1 MEKDLDML
9 APACQDEGPDGYA
22 GKRKRS
28 RRPAPEERMR
38 VTVRC
43 LASLS
48 RLQPDPPHLDVPEG
62 AVLAEVYA
70 RLGLAPDADVVAI
83 LDGGPAN
90 PRTSLKDGSLIEL
103 VPMVEGG

>member
-1 MEKDLDML
+1 MM
-9 APACQDEGPDGYA
+9 
-22 GKRKRS
+22 
-28 RRPAPEERMR
+28 

-48 RLQPDPPHLDVPEG
+48 RLQPDPPHMDVPEG

-70 RLGLAPDADVVAI
+70 RLGLAQDADVVAL

-90 PRTSLKDGSLIEL
+90 QRTPLKNGSVIEL

>member
-1 MEKDLDML
+1 
-9 APACQDEGPDGYA
+9 
-22 GKRKRS
+22 
-28 RRPAPEERMR
+28 MR

-62 AVLAEVYA
+62 ALLADVYA
-70 RLGLAPDADVVAI
+70 RLGLAPDADVVPI

-90 PRTSLKDGSLIEL
+90 LRTPLENGSVIEF

>member
-1 MEKDLDML
+1 MI
-9 APACQDEGPDGYA
+9 
-22 GKRKRS
+22 
-28 RRPAPEERMR
+28 

-48 RLQPDPPHLDVPEG
+48 RLQPDSPHMDVPEG

-70 RLGLAPDADVVAI
+70 RLGLAPDPDVVAI

-90 PRTSLKDGSLIEL
+90 PRTPLRNGSVIEL

>member
-1 MEKDLDML
+1 MI
-9 APACQDEGPDGYA
+9 
-22 GKRKRS
+22 
-28 RRPAPEERMR
+28 

-43 LASLS
+43 LSVLS
-48 RLQPDPPHLDVPEG
+48 GLQADPPEMELPPG
-62 AVLAEVYA
+62 ALVQDVYA
-70 RLGLAPDADVVAI
+70 RLGLAPDADVVAL

>member
-1 MEKDLDML
+1 MI
-9 APACQDEGPDGYA
+9 
-22 GKRKRS
+22 
-28 RRPAPEERMR
+28 
-38 VTVRC
+38 VTIRC

-48 RLQPDPPHLDVPEG
+48 RLQPDPPHMDFPEG
-62 AVLAEVYA
+62 AVLADAYQ
-70 RLGLAPDADVVAI
+70 RLGLAPDPDVVAI

>member
-1 MEKDLDML
+1 MI
-9 APACQDEGPDGYA
+9 
-22 GKRKRS
+22 
-28 RRPAPEERMR
+28 

-48 RLQPDPPHLDVPEG
+48 RLQPDPPHMEFASG
-62 AVLAEVYA
+62 AVLGDVYV
-70 RLGLAPDADVVAI
+70 RLGLEPDADVVAL

-90 PRTSLKDGSLIEL
+90 PRTFLKDGSLIEL

>member
-1 MEKDLDML
+1 MI
-9 APACQDEGPDGYA
+9 
-22 GKRKRS
+22 
-28 RRPAPEERMR
+28 

-48 RLQPDPPHLDVPEG
+48 RLQPEPPEMELPPG
-62 AVLAEVYA
+62 ARLGDVYA
-70 RLGLAPDADVVAI
+70 RLGLAPDADVVAL